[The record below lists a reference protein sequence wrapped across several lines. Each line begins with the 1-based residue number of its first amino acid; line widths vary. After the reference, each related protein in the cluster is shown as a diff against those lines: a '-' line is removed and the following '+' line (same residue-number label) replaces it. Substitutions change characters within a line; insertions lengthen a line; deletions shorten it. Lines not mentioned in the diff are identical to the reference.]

1 MDLDADL
8 AAVAGLMA
16 DPNRARMLQI
26 LLGGTQ
32 SGTALADAAGISR
45 SLASAHLKK
54 LVDGA
59 LVTARRSGRAR
70 LYEIASEPVATA
82 IETLMMIA
90 PPAKTP
96 KSLSV
101 ATRARNLR
109 WARMCYDHLAG
120 VIGVAITEALIKRSA
135 LEQADGGWS
144 LGKSAVFAEIGV
156 ETDGLPRRRPL
167 IRPCMDWTEHRSH
180 LAGGA
185 GAAVAGA
192 LTDRGW
198 MRQHGASRIVT
209 ITPEGADGLR
219 DWLDLDLKDLRDTLA
234 TPRGSS

>member
-1 MDLDADL
+1 MDADL

-26 LLGGTQ
+26 LLGGTPQ
-32 SGTALADAAGISR
+32 SGTALADAVGISR

-59 LVTARRSGRAR
+59 LVTARRSGRVR

-90 PPAKTP
+90 PPSKAARSLKT
-96 KSLSV
+96 
-101 ATRARNLR
+101 ATRTRNLR
-109 WARMCYDHLAG
+109 WARMCYDHLG
-120 VIGVAITEALIKRSA
+120 GLVGVAITEALLERSA
-135 LEQADGGWS
+135 LEEADGGWS

-198 MRQHGASRIVT
+198 MRQHDASRIVA

-219 DWLDLDLKDLRDTLA
+219 DWLALDLKALRASVT
-234 TPRGSS
+234 